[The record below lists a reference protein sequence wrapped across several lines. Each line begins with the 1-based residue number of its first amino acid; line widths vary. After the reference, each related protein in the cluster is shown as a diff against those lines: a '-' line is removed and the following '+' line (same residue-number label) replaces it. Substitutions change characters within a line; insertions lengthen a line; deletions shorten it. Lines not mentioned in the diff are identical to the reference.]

1 LDRTH
6 PQENAAVLA
15 HALDSTKKR
24 IVAAGLVLVVVAGGA
39 VLAMSGGGAK
49 AAAPTTSEGTTTTIA
64 TTTTAPLPVAP
75 LTGVAGDY
83 GDRLNRPAIY
93 VKIDNH
99 EQARPQ
105 AGLNEADLV
114 IEERV
119 EGNITRLAAVF
130 HSTDADPVGPVRSTR
145 STDIDLAALFG
156 RPLYAS
162 SGGND
167 HILALLRKAN
177 VVDVGHNQGGAAF
190 YRQSGRAAPHNL
202 FTSTDGLRAKAGE
215 TPPAPAPIFTYRATG
230 APLSAGAVPA
240 AGVALSFGGAE
251 ISRFTWDPGTE
262 TWLRS
267 QAGRPHLDA
276 AGTQVAPRNVVV
288 LEIKYSS
295 GGGALSSPHG
305 ITTGEG
311 RALVFTA
318 GNVIEGRWV
327 RPGPGDPLQLLA
339 VDGSPIALTPGQ
351 TFLELPSAGGADVL

>member
-1 LDRTH
+1 
-6 PQENAAVLA
+6 VLA

-24 IVAAGLVLVVVAGGA
+24 VVAAGLVLVVAAGGA
-39 VLAMSGGGAK
+39 ALALSAGGAK
-49 AAAPTTSEGTTTTIA
+49 AAAPTTTEGTTTTIA

-167 HILALLRKAN
+167 HVLALLRKAN

-202 FTSTDGLRAKAGE
+202 FTSTEGLRAKAGE
-215 TPPAPAPIFTYRATG
+215 TPPAPAPIFTYRAAG
-230 APLSAGAVPA
+230 APLAVGAVPA
-240 AGVALSFGGAE
+240 GGVRLSFGGAE
-251 ISRFTWDPGTE
+251 ISRFTWDAATE
-262 TWLRS
+262 TWLRNQS
-267 QAGRPHLDA
+267 GTPHLDA
-276 AGTQVAPRNVVV
+276 AGRQAAPRNVVV
-288 LEIKYSS
+288 LEIQYTS
-295 GGGALSSPHG
+295 GISKPHG
-305 ITTGEG
+305 VTTGEG

-327 RPGPGDPLQLLA
+327 RPGAGDPLRLLGP
-339 VDGSPIALTPGQ
+339 DGLPIALTPGQ
-351 TFLELPSAGGADVL
+351 TFLELPSAGGAVVL